1 MQVVVEE
8 VNGLTRKMTVTL
20 PEEDVRKKLN
30 KAYDTLKKEVKMK
43 GFRRGKVPRSIIE
56 KSYKQQ
62 VEGEVGEKLIQDT
75 YFNAVEQEKIEPV
88 VHPEIHEVAY
98 NDNGAFTYVAMVDIK
113 PEFEVTGYKGL
124 TVTKPDTSIAEV
136 EVDEELEEMRK
147 EMAALRSVTDREI
160 MKGDVVIVDFQG
172 FHKGHPMKQIKNE
185 NYSVDVGTGQMGGE
199 FEEKLIGMKK
209 DEEAAHEVE
218 FPSTHANPIL
228 AGKTVE
234 FKINVKDVKERVLSE
249 LDDEFAKDVSQEFK
263 SLKELR
269 ESIQTTMEQQKED
282 ASKGQLTDA
291 LMQELLEGN
300 QFDVPERLVHFE
312 IEEMIKQTVKS
323 LEQNGMTLESAGLN
337 RDGLAET
344 NRPVA
349 EKRVRGDF
357 ILKKIA
363 ELEDIKVKDE
373 DLDRGFKRIGE
384 QYNMEVAQVK
394 DYFQSR
400 DDMMPF
406 MNELLNEK
414 ILNFLKE
421 EADLKEPE
429 EAEADDTE
437 KEPETSEE

>member
-421 EADLKEPE
+421 EADLQEPE
-429 EAEADDTE
+429 ETEADDTE